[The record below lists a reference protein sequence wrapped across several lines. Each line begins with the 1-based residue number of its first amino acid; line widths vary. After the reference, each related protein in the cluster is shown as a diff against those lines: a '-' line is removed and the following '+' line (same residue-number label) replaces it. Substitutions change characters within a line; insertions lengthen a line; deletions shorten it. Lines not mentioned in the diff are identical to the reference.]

1 VTTNRIKSIKGLFK
15 YALPQTREV
24 TAKGIDIS
32 MIDHVQKGQMTKRFL
47 LAKKISQDSIVN
59 DLLDEES
66 TSLSIVYRVCSDD
79 SLLDGLGREN
89 KRWETLDLVVPSP
102 KDYGNLLTALQ
113 DLLNTYR
120 EERKT
125 YERSVLALQF
135 QWVDMGKDLK
145 ENMSINEFASLC
157 DRFNVPLKKPQ
168 LATLY
173 KGMHKDLDVEDEG
186 LPLWCI
192 AELMNDVKF
201 YSMEAMGVRRIN
213 QDPMLRLFYE
223 IMGTDPVPSLKIS
236 QNTKPSAS
244 NLELKVNDSEHDK
257 TLSSVAFLSF
267 IRSQQKEYQTS
278 LETALGLLNVLN
290 SQTSSKEL
298 AGEQP
303 ADDAALSS
311 RDRLSKARFFSYL
324 LSDTNDLFD
333 PSRGRVGADDMTHPL
348 SHYWINSSHDT
359 YLNNWSRKNNGVN
372 GQPDEQ
378 MYLAALCRGV
388 RCLEMDIW
396 DGLDGEPIV
405 ARNKPKVEEDP
416 CLCITIVLKAVRQF
430 LLAQPKSFPVIL
442 NIENHCSYPVQ
453 ERLATILFDILG
465 SIGLIV
471 VPDDSDSM
479 DESDLLPS
487 PASMA
492 GKVLVMGKRP
502 KVIKE
507 GAKILNDDF
516 DDENDEFHDN
526 VLPNSKTKEEDIQ
539 MDDGIVIGFDAT
551 GPVRSLDPSMAHNM
565 VRHTPGELLYM
576 AQQEAEQAK
585 MEAAQAE
592 LGALA
597 VAEDAE
603 KAEIVADQMIAGTAL
618 TKDEVIELATTTKTV
633 ELDPVEHVELFNR
646 ADGEGVEIQ
655 EFFGDAVEGA
665 RTSYSEADAAAIVA
679 AEQAT
684 ISLQALNNATE
695 KLRLAEKVLEES
707 CRREKK
713 VVETYQRASGD
724 ARNKAEYA
732 ETASRRVE
740 RVRELLDECQ
750 DNSASADN
758 VVITAM
764 TEAKIS
770 EKRAAETESR
780 AARAASVAKKER
792 ARADEETRK
801 EEELE
806 REAAK
811 LHDEVVAATT
821 KAQES
826 KERVARASAM
836 LERANEQIK
845 LVEQSNQ
852 YQKEKGYLPDH
863 VHEEKTDTRARTA
876 PPDGGSAMENL
887 ASKIEERQM
896 CQDLIK
902 KATAE
907 ISAAERC
914 IQDVTD
920 AFETKAHFWKKQADT
935 AAHARKVADRSSHTA
950 EEFAEHAEEERE
962 AANLRHVAR
971 EKAQANV
978 AEKDSSKSSLKEQLA
993 EAERAAH
1000 DADRIAVEARLEAE
1014 RLSRASS
1021 VPQAS
1026 SQMEGHEV
1034 VVEEYERLKAER
1046 DEVAEVYEEKREI
1059 KKETDER
1066 AEETKRRYDS
1076 SNEVFTAAM
1085 RNAANE
1091 MTRANV
1097 QKLADRNAIIAFNR
1111 ARLARK
1117 QADHALEVARLAQSV
1132 VHEKLGAIKRA
1143 TEYKEKTDRISE
1155 IPVALAKMTFLHTTR
1170 HQFWGKSLKMPSTHT
1185 HSFSQ
1190 RVLDEMTKK
1199 GPQHPKKIKKFTATH
1214 ICRTFPS
1221 WKEIGP
1227 KDKLNVDP
1235 IFQWALGCQL
1245 VSLNYSTF
1253 DEHVLKADGRFRVN
1267 GSSGYVLKPDFL
1279 TTHPEMIERQQKWT
1293 INVLCGSGLPAPE
1306 SLSRKGNSGGMSYM
1320 NPFVRISVYEGGG
1333 GHRKTTEHQTRTVKK
1348 NGFYPVWDDK
1358 ADCNFT
1364 VASPSMSIIVF
1375 TVWNRSENGSE
1386 EIIGGS
1392 ALPVSCIREGYR
1404 SVALF
1409 DVNHTRTG
1417 AYAYASLFVRAQK
1430 NAS

>member
-1 VTTNRIKSIKGLFK
+1 
-15 YALPQTREV
+15 
-24 TAKGIDIS
+24 

-47 LAKKISQDSIVN
+47 VAQKFPQDSFMTDILK
-59 DLLDEES
+59 DES

-79 SLLDGLGREN
+79 SLLDGLVRENN

-102 KDYGNLLTALQ
+102 KDYGHLLTALQ

-135 QWVDMGKDLK
+135 HWVDMGKDLK
-145 ENMSINEFASLC
+145 AKMSVNEFVSCC
-157 DRFNVPLKKPQ
+157 DRFNVPLKKQQ
-168 LATLY
+168 LTALY
-173 KGMHKDLDVEDEG
+173 KSMQKDLDMENNG
-186 LPLWCI
+186 LSLWCI

-201 YSMEAMGVRRIN
+201 YSMEAMGVKLIL

-223 IMGTDPVPSLKIS
+223 IIGTDPVPTLRLES
-236 QNTKPSAS
+236 SAA
-244 NLELKVNDSEHDK
+244 NLELKVNDSEPDQ

-267 IRSQQKEYQTS
+267 IRSEQKEYQTS
-278 LETALGLLNVLN
+278 LETALDLLHALN
-290 SQTSSKEL
+290 SQTSSKDL
-298 AGEQP
+298 SGKQP
-303 ADDAALSS
+303 SEDATPSNK
-311 RDRLSKARFFSYL
+311 DRLTKSRFFSYL

-348 SHYWINSSHDT
+348 SHYWINCSHDT
-359 YLNNWSRKNNGVN
+359 YLNNWSRKNNEVN
-372 GQPDEQ
+372 SHPDEE

-396 DGLDGEPIV
+396 DGLDGEPVV

-416 CLCITIVLKAVRQF
+416 CLSITIVLKAVRQF

-442 NIENHCSYPVQ
+442 NIENHCSYPIQ
-453 ERLATILFDILG
+453 ERLAAILFDSLG

-471 VPDDSDSM
+471 VPDDSNSV
-479 DESDLLPS
+479 DEYDLLPS

-516 DDENDEFHDN
+516 DDDN
-526 VLPNSKTKEEDIQ
+526 TSYHSAALPSSKSKEEDIE
-539 MDDGIVIGFDAT
+539 MDDGIVIGFDAA
-551 GPVRSLDPSMAHNM
+551 GPVRSLDPSMARNM

-576 AQQEAEQAK
+576 AEQEAEQAK
-585 MEAAQAE
+585 MDAAQAE

-597 VAEDAE
+597 VAEEAE
-603 KAEIVADQMIAGTAL
+603 EAERHADQLISETAL
-618 TKDEVIELATTTKTV
+618 TKDEVIEIATATKAV

-646 ADGEGVEIQ
+646 VDGEGVEVQ
-655 EFFGDAVEGA
+655 EFFGDTLEGA
-665 RTSYSEADAAAIVA
+665 RNSYSEADAEAILA

-684 ISLQALNNATE
+684 IALQALNNSNE
-695 KLRLAEKVLEES
+695 KLRLAEKALDVS

-713 VVETYQRASGD
+713 VVAADQRASAD

-732 ETASRRVE
+732 ETARRRVE

-750 DNSASADN
+750 GSSASADN

-780 AARAASVAKKER
+780 AARAASAAKKER

-806 REAAK
+806 RKAAK
-811 LHDEVVAATT
+811 LHDEVLNATN
-821 KAQES
+821 KAQKS
-826 KERVARASAM
+826 QERVDKASAM
-836 LERANEQIK
+836 LERVNEQIK
-845 LVEQSNQ
+845 LIEQSSHT
-852 YQKEKGYLPDH
+852 PDH
-863 VHEEKTDTRARTA
+863 IHEEKTDTWSASKQA
-876 PPDGGSAMENL
+876 GSAIETL
-887 ASKIEERQM
+887 SSKIEERQM

-907 ISAAERC
+907 ICASEGLIQNAE
-914 IQDVTD
+914 DS
-920 AFETKAHFWKKQADT
+920 FESMAHLWKKQADI
-935 AAHARKVADRSSHTA
+935 AAHARKLADRSFHTA
-950 EEFAEHAEEERE
+950 DEFAEHAEEERE

-971 EKAQANV
+971 EKAQTNV

-1000 DADRIAVEARLEAE
+1000 DADRIAVDARLEAE

-1021 VPQAS
+1021 QI
-1026 SQMEGHEV
+1026 EGHEV

-1046 DEVAEVYEEKREI
+1046 DEFAEAYEEKREI
-1059 KKETDER
+1059 KKGTDER
-1066 AEETKRRYDS
+1066 AEETKRRYDT
-1076 SNEVFTAAM
+1076 SNEVFSAAM

-1091 MTRANV
+1091 MTRVSV
-1097 QKLADRNAIIAFNR
+1097 QKLTDRNAIIAFNR

-1117 QADHALEVARLAQSV
+1117 QADHALEVARLARSV
-1132 VHEKLGAIKRA
+1132 VHFKLCAIERA
-1143 TEYKEKTDRISE
+1143 MEYKEKADRIAD

-1190 RVLDEMTKK
+1190 GVVDEMIKK
-1199 GPQHPKKIKKFTATH
+1199 DPQHPKKIKKFTATH

-1227 KDKLNVDP
+1227 EDKLNVDP

-1279 TTHPEMIERQQKWT
+1279 TTDPAMIERPEKWT
-1293 INVLCGSGLPAPE
+1293 INVLCGSNLPAPE
-1306 SLSRKGNSGGMSYM
+1306 SLSRKGKSGGMTFI
-1320 NPFVRISVYEGGG
+1320 NPFVRISIYEGGS
-1333 GHRKTTEHQTRTVKK
+1333 GHRKTTEHQSRAVKK

-1375 TVWNRSENGSE
+1375 TVWNTSENGSE

-1392 ALPVSCIREGYR
+1392 ALPVSCIRAGYR

-1417 AYAYASLFVRAQK
+1417 AYAYASLFVKAQK
-1430 NAS
+1430 NES

>member
-1 VTTNRIKSIKGLFK
+1 MPLS
-15 YALPQTREV
+15 REV
-24 TAKGIDIS
+24 TARGIDIS

-47 LAKKISQDSIVN
+47 VAKKIPQDSAVN
-59 DLLDEES
+59 DILEDES
-66 TSLSIVYRVCSDD
+66 TSLSIIYRVCSDD
-79 SLLDGLGREN
+79 SLLDGLVRGEN
-89 KRWETLDLVVPSP
+89 RRWETLDLLVPSP

-113 DLLNTYR
+113 DLLNVYR

-125 YERSVLALQF
+125 YEPSVLALQF
-135 QWVDMGKDLK
+135 HWVDMGKELNDK
-145 ENMSINEFASLC
+145 MSVNEFVSLC
-157 DRFNVPLKKPQ
+157 DRFNVPLKKQQ
-168 LATLY
+168 LAALH
-173 KGMHKDLDVEDEG
+173 KGMQRDLDLGDDS

-201 YSMEAMGVRRIN
+201 YSMEDMDVRLIH

-223 IMGTDPVPSLKIS
+223 IIGTDPIPPVKLTQSTES
-236 QNTKPSAS
+236 SAI
-244 NLELKVNDSEHDK
+244 NVELKVNDSENEK
-257 TLSSVAFLSF
+257 TVSSIAFLSF
-267 IRSQQKEYQTS
+267 IRSQQKEYKAS
-278 LETALGLLNVLN
+278 LETVLGLLNVLN

-298 AGEQP
+298 AGAQP
-303 ADDAALSS
+303 ADDATLSNK
-311 RDRLSKARFFSYL
+311 DRLSKSRFFSYL

-333 PSRGRVGADDMTHPL
+333 PSRGRVGADDMTNPL

-359 YLNNWSRKNNGVN
+359 YLNNWSRKNNGLN

-388 RCLEMDIW
+388 RCLEIDVW
-396 DGLDGEPIV
+396 DGLDGEPVV
-405 ARNKPKVEEDP
+405 ARNIPKVEEDP
-416 CLCITIVLKAVRQF
+416 CLGVVIVLKAVRQF
-430 LLAQPKSFPVIL
+430 LVAQPKSFPVIL

-471 VPDDSDSM
+471 VPDDSDSV
-479 DESDLLPS
+479 DEFDLLPS

-502 KVIKE
+502 TVIKV

-516 DDENDEFHDN
+516 DDENDEYHDDA
-526 VLPNSKTKEEDIQ
+526 LPSSKSKEEDIL
-539 MDDGIVIGFDAT
+539 MDDGIVIGFDAA
-551 GPVRSLDPSMAHNM
+551 GPVRSLDPSMAQDM

-576 AQQEAEQAK
+576 AQQEVEQAT
-585 MEAAQAE
+585 MHAAQAE
-592 LGALA
+592 IGATAL
-597 VAEDAE
+597 AEDAE
-603 KAEIVADQMIAGTAL
+603 KAETHADQLISETAF
-618 TKDEVIELATTTKTV
+618 TKDEVIELATITNSV
-633 ELDPVEHVELFNR
+633 ELDPGEHVELFNR
-646 ADGEGVEIQ
+646 VDGEGVEVQ

-665 RTSYSEADAAAIVA
+665 RTSYSEADAEAIVA

-684 ISLQALNNATE
+684 VALQILNNATE
-695 KLRLAEKVLEES
+695 KLRLAEKALEES
-707 CRREKK
+707 CQREKK
-713 VVETYQRASGD
+713 TVAADQRASAD
-724 ARNKAEYA
+724 ARSKAEYA

-750 DNSASADN
+750 GNSASADN

-770 EKRAAETESR
+770 EKRAVETESR
-780 AARAASVAKKER
+780 AARAASLAQKER

-811 LHDEVVAATT
+811 LHDEVVDATT
-821 KAQES
+821 KAQKS
-826 KERVARASAM
+826 KERVAKASAM

-845 LVEQSNQ
+845 LIEQSSQ
-852 YQKEKGYLPDH
+852 HQKEKGNTPDH
-863 VHEEKTDTRARTA
+863 VHEEKTDSSSAPRQAGPAR
-876 PPDGGSAMENL
+876 ENL

-896 CQDLIK
+896 CEDLIK

-907 ISAAERC
+907 ISAAEGR
-914 IQDVTD
+914 IQDVKD
-920 AFETKAHFWKKQADT
+920 SFESKAHLWKKHADT
-935 AAHARKVADRSSHTA
+935 AAHARKMADRSSHTA

-971 EKAQANV
+971 ENAQASV
-978 AEKDSSKSSLKEQLA
+978 AEKDSYKSSLKEQLA

-1000 DADRIAVEARLEAE
+1000 DADRIAVNARLEAE

-1021 VPQAS
+1021 
-1026 SQMEGHEV
+1026 QMESHEV

-1046 DEVAEVYEEKREI
+1046 DEVAEVYEEKRKI
-1059 KKETDER
+1059 KKETDEK
-1066 AEETKRRYDS
+1066 AEVTKRRYDS
-1076 SNEVFTAAM
+1076 SNEVFTTAM
-1085 RNAANE
+1085 RDAANE
-1091 MTRANV
+1091 MTRVNV
-1097 QKLADRNAIIAFNR
+1097 QKITDRNAIIAFNR

-1117 QADHALEVARLAQSV
+1117 QADHALEVATLAQSV
-1132 VHEKLGAIKRA
+1132 LHEKRCAIKRA
-1143 TEYKEKTDRISE
+1143 AEYKENTDRISE

-1170 HQFWGKSLKMPSTHT
+1170 HQFWGNSLKMPSTHA

-1190 RVLDEMTKK
+1190 RVVDEMTKK
-1199 GPQHPKKIKKFTATH
+1199 DPQHSKKIKKFTATH

-1221 WKEIGP
+1221 WQEIGS
-1227 KDKLNVDP
+1227 KYELNVDP

-1279 TTHPEMIERQQKWT
+1279 TTDPGMIERQEKWT
-1293 INVLCGSGLPAPE
+1293 FNVLCGSGLPAPE
-1306 SLSRKGNSGGMSYM
+1306 SLSRKGNSGAMTYM
-1320 NPFVRISVYEGGG
+1320 NPFVRISVYEGGSG
-1333 GHRKTTEHQTRTVKK
+1333 GRSKITEHQTRTVNK

-1375 TVWNRSENGSE
+1375 TVWNMAENGSE

-1392 ALPVSCIREGYR
+1392 ALPVSCIRAGYR

-1417 AYAYASLFVRAQK
+1417 PYSYASLLVRAQK
-1430 NAS
+1430 NGS